1 MRWAVNIRATEI
13 FLIIYIGVERVV
25 IRTPNFERLV
35 LQRFDTFKNA
45 MILVGIDNMVFV
57 ERRTSYNL
65 GPGIGKCLS
74 NAVYCGSEGARHLPV
89 PRFWSYDE
97 YIHCFFYA
105 LQIKIYLQ
113 K

>member
-1 MRWAVNIRATEI
+1 
-13 FLIIYIGVERVV
+13 
-25 IRTPNFERLV
+25 
-35 LQRFDTFKNA
+35 

-97 YIHCFFYA
+97 YCTPNKNLPTKVSMYKF
-105 LQIKIYLQ
+105 IYLNFN
-113 K
+113 